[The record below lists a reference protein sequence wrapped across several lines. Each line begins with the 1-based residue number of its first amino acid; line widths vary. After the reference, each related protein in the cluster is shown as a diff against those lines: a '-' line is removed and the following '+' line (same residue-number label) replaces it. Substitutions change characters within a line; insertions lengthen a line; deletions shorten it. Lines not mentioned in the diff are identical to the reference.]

1 MDKNNNHTNSDEAQS
16 YLAAIIESSD
26 DAIVSKDLNGNIRTW
41 NSSAERI
48 FGYTAEEAIGRH
60 ISIIIPHDK
69 FPEEEYILG
78 MIRQGKRVT
87 HFETLRRTKK
97 GSLVDI
103 SVTVSPIRNSE
114 GVVIGAS
121 KIARD
126 ITMIKLA
133 ERESAYLAAIIES
146 SDDAIISKDLN
157 GFITSWNKA
166 AERIFGYTAEEV
178 VGKHITVIIPPERLH
193 EEDTILTTLKD
204 GKRVDHYETLRRH
217 KSGELVPVSLT
228 VSPIFDSAGN
238 IIGASKT
245 SRDISFRI
253 KAEEAL
259 NESNRKKDEFLAN
272 MSHELRTPMN
282 AVIGIANLLSSMP
295 SMPEASIKLIQTLK
309 LSADNLMDLINDLL
323 DFTKIE
329 AGLLQIENIEFNLGA
344 ELEKIISLTNVRIRE
359 KKLDLYVNCAPDLK
373 GNFIGDPL
381 RIHQVLVNIIS
392 NATKFTENGR
402 IEIDISGKPQE
413 GKNTTDIRFQIK
425 DTGIGI
431 PADKLDS
438 IFEKFS
444 QADSSITRKYGGS
457 GLGLAI
463 TKALVERMNGTI
475 EVQSQINVG
484 TSFIVTIPFEN
495 GQGPDIPLI
504 ISSPSAAEPLSERKN
519 VLLVEDYEPNIL
531 VATTMLKQFGFNF
544 ETAHNGYEALRKFSE
559 GRYDVILMDVQMP
572 DLDGLETT
580 RRIRSIENQ
589 KALARTPI
597 IAMTAHAREQDRDR
611 CLDAGMDDYIAKPF
625 DPNDLQKKVEKYAK
639 PF

>member
-146 SDDAIISKDLN
+146 SDDAIISKDLS

-329 AGLLQIENIEFNLGA
+329 AGLLQIEKIEFNLGA

-392 NATKFTENGR
+392 NATKFTESGR
-402 IEIDISGKPQE
+402 IEIDISGNPQE
-413 GKNTTDIRFQIK
+413 NKNTTEIRFQIK

-431 PADKLDS
+431 PLDKLDS

-495 GQGPDIPLI
+495 GQGPDIPLV

-580 RRIRSIENQ
+580 RRIRAIENQ
-589 KALARTPI
+589 KSLVHTPI

-625 DPNDLQKKVEKYAK
+625 DPNDLQKKVKKYAK